1 MSIHSL
7 NQFSKFSLTIEN
19 AQLTQKGNA
28 LKLDGVKKPQKIE
41 AVSQQFFHLLKKE
54 KLALQTHV
62 SSNMKGEVEV
72 VTGFNNEQWN
82 ALMREVDGV
91 MRCQK
96 TIVQLQERLN
106 LRVAKTRIHR
116 IFKAVS
122 QFLFLLR
129 GLPLPSSKSFQS
141 KMQNIYHR
149 RFVNCRADLKRMP
162 IPLAGKKLIEERLAE
177 AEKTVILALQQ
188 RTVTPE
194 MMKGIRPPPPK
205 FQLKESIENT
215 PILRKR
221 TPRKLKP
228 QPGDDLFSAIQS
240 KKAGLKH
247 VSPSSRAPKTPIQTP
262 RERLIKSTLSAINS
276 RVADS
281 PLDSPDEYAS
291 WTP

>member
-1 MSIHSL
+1 MSIQSL
-7 NQFSKFSLTIEN
+7 NQLSKFSLTIEK
-19 AQLTQKGNA
+19 AQLTKKGNA
-28 LKLDGVKKPQKIE
+28 LLLDGVKKPQKME
-41 AVSQQFFHLLKKE
+41 AVSQQFFHLMKIETLI
-54 KLALQTHV
+54 LPVHV
-62 SSNMKGEVEV
+62 SGNMKGEVEV
-72 VTGFNNEQWN
+72 VTGFNNDQWN

-91 MRCQK
+91 IQSQK
-96 TIVQLQERLN
+96 VMVQLQEKLRL
-106 LRVAKTRIHR
+106 RAGKTRINR
-116 IFKAVS
+116 IFNAVS
-122 QFLFLLR
+122 QFFSLLR

-141 KMQNIYHR
+141 KMQDIYHR
-149 RFVNCRADLKRMP
+149 RFENGRAVLKRMP
-162 IPLAGKKLIEERLAE
+162 IPLAGKKLIEERLVE
-177 AEKTVILALQQ
+177 AEKTVLLALKQQ
-188 RTVTPE
+188 AVVPE

-205 FQLKESIENT
+205 FQLKESIEHT

-228 QPGDDLFSAIQS
+228 KPGDDLFAAIQS